1 MPQSLNR
8 QWPIFLSSLAL
19 ISISLTSSF
28 CAHAQ
33 TPATATSYPTKPIK
47 LIAPVAAG
55 GGLDNIARTVAEK
68 LSRSIGQQVVVEN
81 MGGGGGSIASQAVAK
96 APADGYT
103 LMVAYVGT
111 HGTNPAV
118 RRLPYDAI
126 KDFTPIGMIGAT
138 PNVLVINPDLP
149 IKNFKEFI
157 DYAKKNPAKLS
168 YGSAGPGTLTHLG
181 MEQLKL
187 AAGIFMVHVP
197 YRGVGPA
204 YTDLLAGQTQAMF
217 PTLFAALPYINT
229 NRVRGL
235 AVTGSK
241 RSSAAPNIPT
251 FKELGLNGFD
261 GQQWY
266 GIAGPANLPPAIT
279 AKLNA
284 ELNKVLALPD
294 FSEKMTG
301 EAMTLMPMTPQQFAT
316 YIKEDIARWA
326 KVAKDRNIEIE

>member
-1 MPQSLNR
+1 MSNMINR
-8 QWPIFLSSLAL
+8 QKPIFLSFLLFALLGLGTSLN
-19 ISISLTSSF
+19 
-28 CAHAQ
+28 AQ
-33 TPATATSYPTKPIK
+33 AENVAPTYPTKPIK

-55 GGLDNIARTVAEK
+55 GGLDNIARAVAEK
-68 LSRSIGQQVVVEN
+68 LSRSIGQTVVVEN
-81 MGGGGGSIASQAVAK
+81 MGGGGGSIASQATAK

-103 LMVAYVGT
+103 LMIAYVGT

-118 RRLPYDAI
+118 RKLPYDAV

-138 PNVLVINPDLP
+138 PNVLIINPDLP
-149 IKNFKEFI
+149 IKNFKEFV

-235 AVTGSK
+235 AVTGAK

-251 FKELGLNGFD
+251 FKELGYNGFD

-266 GIAGPANLPPAIT
+266 GLVGPANLPPAIT

-284 ELNKVLALPD
+284 ELNKVLALPE
-294 FSEKMTG
+294 FSEKMTS
-301 EAMTLMPMTPQQFAT
+301 EAMTLMPMTPPQFT
-316 YIKEDIARWA
+316 NYIKEDIARWA

>member
-1 MPQSLNR
+1 MSNTFNR
-8 QWPIFLSSLAL
+8 QKPIFLSSLLFAFL
-19 ISISLTSSF
+19 GLAF
-28 CAHAQ
+28 HFNAQ
-33 TPATATSYPTKPIK
+33 AQSAATYPTKPIK

-55 GGLDNIARTVAEK
+55 GGLDNIARAVAEK
-68 LSRSIGQQVVVEN
+68 LSRSIGQTVVVEN
-81 MGGGGGSIASQAVAK
+81 MGGGGGSIASQATAK

-103 LMVAYVGT
+103 LMIAYVGT

-118 RRLPYDAI
+118 RKLPYDAI

-138 PNVLVINPDLP
+138 PNVLIINPDLP
-149 IKNFKEFI
+149 IKNFKEFV

-235 AVTGSK
+235 AVTGAK
-241 RSSAAPNIPT
+241 RSTAAPNIPT
-251 FKELGLNGFD
+251 FKELGFNGFD

-266 GIAGPANLPPAIT
+266 GLVGPANLPPAIV

-294 FSEKMTG
+294 FSEKMTS
-301 EAMTLMPMTPQQFAT
+301 EAMTLMPMTPPQFT
-316 YIKEDIARWA
+316 NYIKEDIARWA
-326 KVAKDRNIEIE
+326 KVAKDRNIEID

>member
-1 MPQSLNR
+1 MSKLINR
-8 QWPIFLSSLAL
+8 QRPIFLSSLLFTMAGIL
-19 ISISLTSSF
+19 VHLN
-28 CAHAQ
+28 AHAQ
-33 TPATATSYPTKPIK
+33 SATTPYPVKPIK

-55 GGLDNIARTVAEK
+55 GGLDNIARSLAEK
-68 LSRSIGQQVVVEN
+68 LGRSIGQTVVVEN
-81 MGGGGGSIASQAVAK
+81 IGGGGGTIASQVTAK

-103 LMVAYVGT
+103 LMVAYVAT
-111 HGTNPAV
+111 HGTNPAI
-118 RRLPYDAI
+118 RKLPYDAL

-138 PNVLVINPDLP
+138 PNVLVINSELP

-157 DYAKKNPAKLS
+157 DYAKQNPAKLS

-187 AAGIFMVHVP
+187 ATGIFMVHIP
-197 YRGVGPA
+197 YRGVAPA
-204 YTDLLAGQTQAMF
+204 FTDLLAGQTQAMF

-235 AVTGSK
+235 AISGAK

-251 FKELGLNGFD
+251 LKELGYNGFD

-266 GIAGPANLPPAIT
+266 GIVGPANLPPAIV

-284 ELNKVLALPD
+284 EINKVLVLPD
-294 FSEKMTG
+294 FSEKMTS
-301 EAMTLMPMTPQQFAT
+301 EAMTLMPMTPPQFT
-316 YIKEDIARWA
+316 SYIKEDIARWT
-326 KVAKDRNIEIE
+326 KLVKDRNMEIE

>member
-1 MPQSLNR
+1 M
-8 QWPIFLSSLAL
+8 PIFLSSLIATFGL
-19 ISISLTSSF
+19 AISIS
-28 CAHAQ
+28 AHAQ
-33 TPATATSYPTKPIK
+33 NTTSVYPVKPIK

-55 GGLDNIARTVAEK
+55 GGLDNIARAVAEK
-68 LSRSIGQQVVVEN
+68 LSRSLSQTVIVEN
-81 MGGGGGSIASQAVAK
+81 MGGGGGTIASQAIAK

-103 LMVAYVGT
+103 LMIAYVGT

-118 RRLPYDAI
+118 RKLPYDAI

-138 PNVLVINPDLP
+138 PNVLIINPELP
-149 IKNFKEFI
+149 IKNFKEFVE
-157 DYAKKNPAKLS
+157 YAKKNPAKLS

-204 YTDLLAGQTQAMF
+204 YTDLLAGQTQAML

-235 AVTGSK
+235 AITGAK
-241 RSSAAPNIPT
+241 RSSAAPTIPT
-251 FKELGLNGFD
+251 FKELGYSGFD

-266 GIAGPANLPPAIT
+266 GLVGPANLPPAIVS
-279 AKLNA
+279 KLNA
-284 ELNKVLALPD
+284 ELNQVLALPD
-294 FSEKMTG
+294 FSEKMTS
-301 EAMTLMPMTPQQFAT
+301 EAMTLMPMTPTQFT
-316 YIKEDIARWA
+316 SYIKDDIARWA
-326 KVAKDRNIEIE
+326 KVAKDRHIEID

>member
-1 MPQSLNR
+1 MPKRLLLKTLLLGLTTSCLSISGLASAQNFPDRPITIVVPVPPGGLVDASARLLSEPLGRVTGQSIIIDNR
-8 QWPIFLSSLAL
+8 QGAS
-19 ISISLTSSF
+19 
-28 CAHAQ
+28 
-33 TPATATSYPTKPIK
+33 
-47 LIAPVAAG
+47 G
-55 GGLDNIARTVAEK
+55 NIAYQFVA
-68 LSRSIGQQVVVEN
+68 RS
-81 MGGGGGSIASQAVAK
+81 K
-96 APADGYT
+96 PDGYT
-103 LMVAYVGT
+103 LLASYSGY
-111 HGTNPAV
+111 HAANP
-118 RRLPYDAI
+118 LLMDKLTWDPF

-138 PNVLVINPDLP
+138 PNVLIINSDLP
-149 IKNFKEFI
+149 IKNFAEFI

-217 PTLFAALPYINT
+217 PTLFAALPYLTT

-235 AVTGSK
+235 AVTGAK

-251 FKELGLNGFD
+251 FKELGFNGFD

-266 GIAGPANLPPAIT
+266 GVVGPANLSPAIVT
-279 AKLNA
+279 KLNT

-294 FSEKMTG
+294 FSEKMTS
-301 EAMTLMPMTPQQFAT
+301 EAMTLMPMTPPQFGN

>member
-1 MPQSLNR
+1 MSKSSNR
-8 QWPIFLSSLAL
+8 LVPIFLSFLFAAFSAQ
-19 ISISLTSSF
+19 
-28 CAHAQ
+28 AQ
-33 TPATATSYPTKPIK
+33 TPTPAYPVKPIK

-55 GGLDNIARTVAEK
+55 GGLDNIARAVAEK
-68 LSRSIGQQVVVEN
+68 MSRSIGQPVIVEN
-81 MGGGGGSIASQAVAK
+81 MGGGGGAIVSQATAK

-103 LMVAYVGT
+103 LMIAYVGT

-118 RRLPYDAI
+118 RKLPYDAI
-126 KDFTPIGMIGAT
+126 KDFTPIGMIDAT
-138 PNVLVINPDLP
+138 PNVLIINPELP
-149 IKNFKEFI
+149 IKNFKEFV

-235 AVTGSK
+235 VIIQALSVVQQ
-241 RSSAAPNIPT
+241 RQT
-251 FKELGLNGFD
+251 F
-261 GQQWY
+261 
-266 GIAGPANLPPAIT
+266 LPLKNWDTT
-279 AKLNA
+279 ALMVNSGMDW
-284 ELNKVLALPD
+284 LAQLTYPQHY
-294 FSEKMTG
+294 
-301 EAMTLMPMTPQQFAT
+301 PQQLLPNSM
-316 YIKEDIARWA
+316 RS
-326 KVAKDRNIEIE
+326 

>member
-1 MPQSLNR
+1 MSKSSNR
-8 QWPIFLSSLAL
+8 PKPIFLSSLIAFLAVL
-19 ISISLTSSF
+19 ISLS
-28 CAHAQ
+28 AQ
-33 TPATATSYPTKPIK
+33 AQSTVPAYPVKPIK

-55 GGLDNIARTVAEK
+55 GGLDNIARAVAEK
-68 LSRSIGQQVVVEN
+68 LSRSLGQTVVVEN
-81 MGGGGGSIASQAVAK
+81 MGGGGGAIASQATAK

-103 LMVAYVGT
+103 LMIAYVGT

-118 RRLPYDAI
+118 RKLPYDAI

-138 PNVLVINPDLP
+138 PNVLIINPELP
-149 IKNFKEFI
+149 INNFKEFV

-235 AVTGSK
+235 ALTGAK
-241 RSSAAPNIPT
+241 RSPAAPSIPT
-251 FKELGLNGFD
+251 FKELGYNGFD

-266 GIAGPANLPPAIT
+266 GLVGPANLPPAIVT
-279 AKLNA
+279 KLNV

-294 FSEKMTG
+294 FSEKMTS
-301 EAMTLMPMTPQQFAT
+301 EAMTLMPMTPPQFT
-316 YIKEDIARWA
+316 NYIKEDIARWA
-326 KVAKDRNIEIE
+326 KVAKDRHIEID

>member
-1 MPQSLNR
+1 MSKSNSR
-8 QWPIFLSSLAL
+8 QVPIFLSFFFAAL
-19 ISISLTSSF
+19 TVLSSF
-28 CAHAQ
+28 SADAQ
-33 TPATATSYPTKPIK
+33 TATPAYPIKPIK

-55 GGLDNIARTVAEK
+55 GGLDNIARAVAEK
-68 LSRSIGQQVVVEN
+68 LSRSIGQTVVVEN
-81 MGGGGGSIASQAVAK
+81 MGGGGGSIASQATAK
-96 APADGYT
+96 AAPDGYT
-103 LMVAYVGT
+103 LMIAYVGT

-118 RRLPYDAI
+118 RKLPYDAI

-138 PNVLVINPDLP
+138 PNVLIINPDLP
-149 IKNFKEFI
+149 IKNFKEFV

-217 PTLFAALPYINT
+217 PTLFAALPYITT

-235 AVTGSK
+235 AVTGAK
-241 RSSAAPNIPT
+241 RSAAAPNIPT
-251 FKELGLNGFD
+251 FKELGYNGFD

-266 GIAGPANLPPAIT
+266 GLVGPANLPPAIV

-294 FSEKMTG
+294 FSEKMTS
-301 EAMTLMPMTPQQFAT
+301 EAMTLMPMTPPQFT
-316 YIKEDIARWA
+316 NYIKDDIARWA
-326 KVAKDRNIEIE
+326 KVAKDRNIEID

>member
-1 MPQSLNR
+1 MKLTYSVFATAFLC
-8 QWPIFLSSLAL
+8 LSSLAVGQNYPNK
-19 ISISLTSSF
+19 IIRIVEPAGPGSAVDNAARDLT
-28 CAHAQ
+28 Q
-33 TPATATSYPTKPIK
+33 
-47 LIAPVAAG
+47 
-55 GGLDNIARTVAEK
+55 GLSD
-68 LSRSIGQQVVVEN
+68 LLGQQVIIDNKPGANSAIGANE
-81 MGGGGGSIASQAVAK
+81 VAR

-138 PNVLVINPDLP
+138 PNVLIINPDLP
-149 IKNFKEFI
+149 IKNFKEFV

-204 YTDLLAGQTQAMF
+204 YTDLLAGQTQAML
-217 PTLFAALPYINT
+217 PTLFAALPYITT

-251 FKELGLNGFD
+251 FKELGFNGFD

-266 GIAGPANLPPAIT
+266 GIVGPANLPPAVVT
-279 AKLNA
+279 KLNA
-284 ELNKVLALPD
+284 ELNKVLVNPD
-294 FSEKMTG
+294 FSEKMTS
-301 EAMTLMPMTPQQFAT
+301 EAMTLMPMTPPQFAN

>member
-1 MPQSLNR
+1 MLQLRYR
-8 QWPIFLSSLAL
+8 QLPFFLSFLSL
-19 ISISLTSSF
+19 ISVTLIASVS
-28 CAHAQ
+28 AQ
-33 TPATATSYPTKPIK
+33 AQVAATSYPTKPIK

-55 GGLDNIARTVAEK
+55 GGLDNIARSVAEK

-81 MGGGGGSIASQAVAK
+81 IGGGGGSIASQAVAK

-103 LMVAYVGT
+103 LMIAYVGT

-126 KDFTPIGMIGAT
+126 KDFTAISMIGAT

-149 IKNFKEFI
+149 IKNFKEFV

-181 MEQLKL
+181 MEQIKL
-187 AAGIFMVHVP
+187 ASGIFMVHIP
-197 YRGVGPA
+197 YRGIGPA

-251 FKELGLNGFD
+251 FKELGLSGFD

-266 GIAGPANLPPAIT
+266 GIVGPANLPPAIT
-279 AKLNA
+279 AKLNT
-284 ELNKVLALPD
+284 EINKVLALPD
-294 FSEKMTG
+294 FSEKMTS
-301 EAMTLMPMTPQQFAT
+301 EAMTLMPMTPQQFT
-316 YIKEDIARWA
+316 NHIKEDIARWA